1 MSDSQ
6 KINPEYLRELKEY
19 AVLKELVFNSSNKS
33 LMVDIELLLSLIDQ
47 ANLRF
52 KMFLIQIKLGNIEI
66 GKDEDAIY
74 ADILYELVKTEPS
87 SIES

>member
-1 MSDSQ
+1 VSDSQ